1 MPVVEGVVESENVAD
16 ALAPRVTEE
25 VGDDERVDD
34 CVMDEDGEIDAVPE
48 PDDVLVPVGVPEA
61 VNEGVALAVS
71 VGLEEIDPVPDPG
84 GVPLAEPPVESV
96 GDGVFVI
103 DDDALK
109 VDDALS
115 LPEGVTE
122 GVVAA
127 VPVPVDVGV

>member
-1 MPVVEGVVESENVAD
+1 MPLPVDEQ
-16 ALAPRVTEE
+16 
-25 VGDDERVDD
+25 VG
-34 CVMDEDGEIDAVPE
+34 
-48 PDDVLVPVGVPEA
+48 VGVPEA

-71 VGLEEIDPVPDPG
+71 VGLEEIDPVPDPD

-96 GDGVFVI
+96 GDGVFVL
-103 DDDALK
+103 DDDALN